1 MSSAT
6 EKAEVIKGLLSTKCP
21 GCDGRKA
28 ERKSVCRD
36 CWNQLPIAMRAALYQ
51 GIGQG
56 YELALAN
63 AVKRLRERVNQST
76 NKGARL

>member
-1 MSSAT
+1 MSAAA
-6 EKAEVIKGLLSTKCP
+6 KAEAIEGLLSTRCP

-28 ERKSVCRD
+28 QRKSVCRQ
-36 CWNQLPIAMRAALYQ
+36 CWNQLPNAMRADLYQ

-63 AVKRLRERVNQST
+63 AVKRLRERMNQTT
-76 NKGARL
+76 NKGQNR